1 MVKYETPD
9 MEVIYFVTEDI
20 VTTSGGPGEEEVPF
34 PIGQK

>member
-20 VTTSGGPGEEEVPF
+20 VTTSGGGPGEEEVPF
-34 PIGQK
+34 PIG